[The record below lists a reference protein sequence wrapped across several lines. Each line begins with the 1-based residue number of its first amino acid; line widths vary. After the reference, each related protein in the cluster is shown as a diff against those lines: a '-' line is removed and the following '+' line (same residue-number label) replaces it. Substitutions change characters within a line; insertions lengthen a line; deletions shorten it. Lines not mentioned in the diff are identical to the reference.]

1 MEQKKELLSGI
12 EECIICRCMEMS
24 ATEIIS
30 SGLTP
35 EDFNDYDHGNF
46 FRAIIKASC
55 EGLDCDIAT
64 IGSMIDPNKIQ
75 KLVTCSES
83 KTTKNMNWMVK
94 TVRDV
99 ANSKRNIRKLYT
111 IYNEAIDQLKTDP
124 LAIYPLAE
132 KLSFIHDS
140 FQSDHKVDTIKGGLL
155 MDTIKAIEEDYA
167 SGGINAIKTGIPE
180 IDQVLGG
187 GLKPRKLITIA
198 ARPGCGKTALAT
210 NMLHAVS
217 KAGKHG
223 LYITIELDSKEIVER
238 LLCLDGKI
246 NTVNMSN
253 RKLEDNHFDAL
264 GKSVD
269 RMKDFLVSVDS
280 KTGGSWERAAMTI
293 RNQAS
298 YNGVNVVF
306 LDYVQQ
312 FRTQNKKAS
321 MRENI
326 SEITSQCKTL
336 AMELNIC
343 IVMIA
348 QLNRDIDKRNDKTP
362 LNSDLKESGSI
373 EQDSD
378 VVIMLS
384 FNSDEKSEMNE
395 TGLWAYVTKNRQGNV
410 AKHLLKH
417 DFAINKFF
425 G

>member
-1 MEQKKELLSGI
+1 
-12 EECIICRCMEMS
+12 
-24 ATEIIS
+24 
-30 SGLTP
+30 
-35 EDFNDYDHGNF
+35 
-46 FRAIIKASC
+46 
-55 EGLDCDIAT
+55 
-64 IGSMIDPNKIQ
+64 
-75 KLVTCSES
+75 
-83 KTTKNMNWMVK
+83 
-94 TVRDV
+94 
-99 ANSKRNIRKLYT
+99 
-111 IYNEAIDQLKTDP
+111 
-124 LAIYPLAE
+124 
-132 KLSFIHDS
+132 
-140 FQSDHKVDTIKGGLL
+140 
-155 MDTIKAIEEDYA
+155 
-167 SGGINAIKTGIPE
+167 
-180 IDQVLGG
+180 
-187 GLKPRKLITIA
+187 
-198 ARPGCGKTALAT
+198 
-210 NMLHAVS
+210 
-217 KAGKHG
+217 
-223 LYITIELDSKEIVER
+223 
-238 LLCLDGKI
+238 
-246 NTVNMSN
+246 MSN